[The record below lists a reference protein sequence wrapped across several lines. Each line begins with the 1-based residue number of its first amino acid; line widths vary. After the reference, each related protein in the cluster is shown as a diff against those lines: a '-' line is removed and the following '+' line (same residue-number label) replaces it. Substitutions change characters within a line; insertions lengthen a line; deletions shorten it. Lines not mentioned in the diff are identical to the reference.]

1 MDNFIGSKEFLDFCH
16 GAFDN
21 IPIAVDFLD
30 REGKMVY
37 INKVF
42 SDFLQIPI
50 EQMIGKTV
58 TDINPTSKFLISL
71 NSKKA
76 DIATRHKFPN
86 GKEAICHRI
95 PILDNDGNLI
105 GGLGMLLFEE
115 IQQMK
120 NILHKCKLLDK
131 ELKLYKNEIARVNTS
146 KYNLEDIIGQSEQI
160 LKCKRDVKK
169 TAKVNLN
176 VLITGE
182 SGVGKE
188 LFAHA
193 IHNES
198 ERASMP
204 FVSINCSAIPE
215 NLLESELFGYE
226 EGAFTGAKKGGS
238 IGKFEIADGG
248 TVFLDEI
255 GDMPYYMQAKI
266 LRTLQEKEIVRVGG
280 QQAIPIDVRVI
291 SATHKNLIKMINDGK
306 FREDLYYRINVLNI
320 DVPPLRARKND
331 IKLLI
336 DEFLLKF
343 YKESGLYRKIPNSI
357 EKILINYSWPGNV
370 RELKNVIDKICVSA
384 ENVNI
389 DLNDLPKFLLDESIK
404 EKISVGDM
412 GLNEIVENV
421 EREVIETVL
430 KQCNY
435 NKSEAAKILKIPR
448 VTLYRKIYD
457 LQIQDK

>member
-1 MDNFIGSKEFLDFCH
+1 MGNFIGSKEFLEFCH

-30 REGKMVY
+30 NEGRMIY

-50 EQMIGKTV
+50 NEMVGKIV

-71 NSKKA
+71 NNKKA
-76 DIATRHKFPN
+76 DIAARHKFPN

-120 NILHKCKLLDK
+120 TILDKCKLLDK

-146 KYNLEDIIGQSEQI
+146 RYNLDDIIGQSQQMI
-160 LKCKRDVKK
+160 KCKKDVKK

-193 IHNES
+193 IHHES
-198 ERASMP
+198 ERANMP
-204 FVSINCSAIPE
+204 FVTINCSAIPE

-226 EGAFTGAKKGGS
+226 EGAFTGAKKGGK
-238 IGKFEIADGG
+238 IGKFEIANGG
-248 TVFLDEI
+248 TIFLDEI

-266 LRTLQEKEIVRVGG
+266 LRTLQEKEIARVGG
-280 QQAIPIDVRVI
+280 QDTIPIDVRVI
-291 SATHKNLIKMINDGK
+291 SATHKNLLNMIKHGE

-320 DVPPLRARKND
+320 DVPPLRNRKDD
-331 IKLLI
+331 IKALI
-336 DEFLLKF
+336 DEFLLRF
-343 YKESGLYRKIPNSI
+343 YIESGMYRKIPNSVM
-357 EKILINYSWPGNV
+357 KILINYSWPGNV
-370 RELKNVIDKICVSA
+370 RELKNVVDKMCVSA

-389 DLNDLPKFLLDESIK
+389 DLNDLPKFLINDSIM
-404 EKISVGDM
+404 EKITIEDM
-412 GLNEIVENV
+412 GLNAIVNNV
-421 EREVIETVL
+421 EKEVIESTL
-430 KQCNY
+430 KLCNF
-435 NKSEAAKILKIPR
+435 NKSEAAKMLKIPR

-457 LQIQDK
+457 LEIKDK